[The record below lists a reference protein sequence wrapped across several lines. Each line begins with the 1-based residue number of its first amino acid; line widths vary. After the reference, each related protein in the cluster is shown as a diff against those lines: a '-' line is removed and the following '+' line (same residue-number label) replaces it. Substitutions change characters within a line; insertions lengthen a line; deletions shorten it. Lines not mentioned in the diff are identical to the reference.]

1 MSSLTGGDYQE
12 VLHTDEHNI
21 QLPNGVVDKFSAH
34 VCSVCSL
41 LIEADVYELQKL
53 LSENHHSLVH
63 SFLTMSS
70 LPIFFV
76 QKYESSPSSSLV
88 VDDETMI
95 GQSTR
100 TTNENP
106 SGMCKN
112 HTTKNMFETTT
123 TTFAYTH
130 RHTHIHTIN
139 NTQTTPKRCITLV

>member
-21 QLPNGVVDKFSAH
+21 QLPNSVVDKFSAH

-41 LIEADVYELQKL
+41 LIEAEVYELQKL

-76 QKYESSPSSSLV
+76 QKYESSSSLV

-112 HTTKNMFETTT
+112 HTTKNMFDTTT

-130 RHTHIHTIN
+130 RHTYTLNLIN
-139 NTQTTPKRCITLV
+139 NTQTTLKRCITLV